1 MSTSIDIRD
10 LRSYT
15 GSHLR
20 PVLEAEAH
28 AWKERLLW
36 DYTASIDLLQR
47 YVDARVLP
55 GLVALIDGKVVGYCF
70 SVYEGQ
76 KAVIGDVFALPGK
89 SDHEVEATLV
99 RSLLT
104 TLQNTPGIDRIESQL
119 LLHRG
124 EPLDTIFRDAG
135 FQGYERVFMESALPA
150 NKKYDVESYLLPPG
164 LRLIRWSNS
173 HFQLAG
179 ELIHR
184 SYQQHGDSV
193 INDQYHSIH
202 GSLRFLHNIVRFPG
216 CGMFDSEDSWVLWD
230 QRKSVMEGVLLCSTV
245 DRGIGH
251 ISQICIAPAYRGLG
265 LGELLLRSAMNGLVR
280 RGFHHLTLT
289 ATRANDAAMKLYTGN
304 GFSERLS
311 FDAMVWQRRTGA
323 V

>member
-15 GSHLR
+15 GQHLK
-20 PVLEAEAH
+20 PVLEAEAR

-36 DYTASIDLLQR
+36 DYSASIDLLQR
-47 YVDARVLP
+47 YVDARILP
-55 GLVALIDGKVVGYCF
+55 GLLALIDGKPVGYCF

-76 KAVIGDVFALPGK
+76 KAVVGDVFAIPGK
-89 SDHEVEATLV
+89 SATEVEVALV

-104 TLQNTPGIDRIESQL
+104 TLQHTPGIDRIESQL
-119 LLHRG
+119 LLHTG
-124 EPLDTIFRDAG
+124 GQIATMFHNAG
-135 FQGYERVFMESALPA
+135 FTAYERIFMEAKLSANA
-150 NKKYDVESYLLPPG
+150 TYDVESYVLPPG

-173 HFQLAG
+173 HFQIAG

-216 CGMFDSEDSWVLWD
+216 CGVFDAEGSWVLWD
-230 QRKSVMEGVLLCSTV
+230 ERKSRMEGVLLCSTV
-245 DRGIGH
+245 DRGIAH
-251 ISQICIAPAYRGLG
+251 LTQICIAPAYRGLG

-280 RGFHHLTLT
+280 RGFQRITLT
-289 ATRANDAAMKLYTGN
+289 VTRANASAMRLYTNN
-304 GFSERLS
+304 GFGERLS
-311 FDAMVWQRRTGA
+311 FDAMVWERRT
-323 V
+323 